1 MTSLISVKG
10 EQCKLKKCVSVDV
23 WDADALSSM
32 FLKITLRPLPAN
44 SFLLVLNYAKSLWLI
59 TLFLMVISVFFF
71 FSKQKAMFL
80 SFAQC
85 KER

>member
-10 EQCKLKKCVSVDV
+10 EQCKLKKWVSVDV
-23 WDADALSSM
+23 WDAAALSSM

-71 FSKQKAMFL
+71 SKQKAMFL

-85 KER
+85 KGR